1 MNEEKLIS
9 ILRYFGVSRC
19 RPKVSTYKIA
29 KVFGLQWK
37 SAQRWAR
44 IMSSI
49 PQENWSEARVK
60 ALHAKYVAI
69 DAGGDPD
76 EEANGAS
83 GASGAYGIAD
93 NKSGIADNKSG
104 LADNKSGRA
113 YDPIDAEDDVV
124 SDELELAW
132 GNNPNKESTEL
143 EYAPLDDGT
152 TPRTAP
158 SSESG
163 IADMVLSKR
172 RASGDQVSG
181 IADKTLDA
189 DISID
194 EDGASDTDS
203 VAYGYDPE
211 GSLV

>member
-19 RPKVSTYKIA
+19 RPKVSTYKIT

-76 EEANGAS
+76 EGANEIS
-83 GASGAYGIAD
+83 GRSDNKSGAYGVAD
-93 NKSGIADNKSG
+93 RAADTYGST
-104 LADNKSGRA
+104 
-113 YDPIDAEDDVV
+113 YAEDDSI
-124 SDELELAW
+124 SDELGRAW

>member
-44 IMSSI
+44 IMSAL

-76 EEANGAS
+76 EEANEVS
-83 GASGAYGIAD
+83 GASGIVDNKYGI
-93 NKSGIADNKSG
+93 
-104 LADNKSGRA
+104 A
-113 YDPIDAEDDVV
+113 YDPIDASDEAF
-124 SDELELAW
+124 SDELGLAW

-143 EYAPLDDGT
+143 EYTPLGDGT

-158 SSESG
+158 STDSE
-163 IADMVLSKR
+163 R
-172 RASGDQVSG
+172 RASGDLTSDSDKDSSTSDKASG
-181 IADKTLDA
+181 IADRT
-189 DISID
+189 
-194 EDGASDTDS
+194 
-203 VAYGYDPE
+203 AYGYDPE

>member
-44 IMSSI
+44 IMSAL

-76 EEANGAS
+76 EEANEIS
-83 GASGAYGIAD
+83 GL
-93 NKSGIADNKSG
+93 ADNKSG
-104 LADNKSGRA
+104 LADNKYGRA

-158 SSESG
+158 SS
-163 IADMVLSKR
+163 DSKR
-172 RASGDQVSG
+172 RASGDQLADGVS
-181 IADKTLDA
+181 DTDRTSDA
-189 DISID
+189 D
-194 EDGASDTDS
+194 EASDTDS
-203 VAYGYDPE
+203 VVYGYDPE

>member
-44 IMSSI
+44 IMSAL
-49 PQENWSEARVK
+49 PQENWSEERVK

-76 EEANGAS
+76 EEANEV
-83 GASGAYGIAD
+83 
-93 NKSGIADNKSG
+93 
-104 LADNKSGRA
+104 SGRA
-113 YDPIDAEDDVV
+113 NDATYAEDDAV
-124 SDELELAW
+124 SDELGQAW

-143 EYAPLDDGT
+143 EYTPLGDGT
-152 TPRTAP
+152 APRTAP
-158 SSESG
+158 S
-163 IADMVLSKR
+163 VLSER
-172 RASGDQVSG
+172 RASGDQASG
-181 IADKTLDA
+181 IADRT
-189 DISID
+189 
-194 EDGASDTDS
+194 
-203 VAYGYDPE
+203 AYGYDPE

>member
-76 EEANGAS
+76 EEANE
-83 GASGAYGIAD
+83 ASGAYGVADRTAD
-93 NKSGIADNKSG
+93 NKYGVS
-104 LADNKSGRA
+104 
-113 YDPIDAEDDVV
+113 YDSTGMSDETV
-124 SDELELAW
+124 SDELGLAW

>member
-1 MNEEKLIS
+1 MNEEKLRS

-44 IMSSI
+44 IMSAL

-76 EEANGAS
+76 EEANE
-83 GASGAYGIAD
+83 I
-93 NKSGIADNKSG
+93 
-104 LADNKSGRA
+104 SGRA
-113 YDPIDAEDDVV
+113 DGSTYAEDDTI
-124 SDELELAW
+124 SDELGLAW

-158 SSESG
+158 SAESG

-172 RASGDQVSG
+172 RASGDQLADGVS
-181 IADKTLDA
+181 DTDRTSDA
-189 DISID
+189 D
-194 EDGASDTDS
+194 EASDTDS
-203 VAYGYDPE
+203 VVYGYDPE

>member
-44 IMSSI
+44 IMSAL
-49 PQENWSEARVK
+49 PQENWSAARVK

-76 EEANGAS
+76 EEANET
-83 GASGAYGIAD
+83 SGAYGVAD
-93 NKSGIADNKSG
+93 RAADRT
-104 LADNKSGRA
+104 ADTYGST
-113 YDPIDAEDDVV
+113 YAEDDVV

-158 SSESG
+158 S
-163 IADMVLSKR
+163 VLSER
-172 RASGDQVSG
+172 RASGDQLADEASG
-181 IADKTLDA
+181 IAD
-189 DISID
+189 
-194 EDGASDTDS
+194 EASDT

>member
-49 PQENWSEARVK
+49 PQENWSAERVK

-69 DAGGDPD
+69 DAGSDPD
-76 EEANGAS
+76 EEANEVS
-83 GASGAYGIAD
+83 GASGI
-93 NKSGIADNKSG
+93 
-104 LADNKSGRA
+104 ADNKSGRA
-113 YDPIDAEDDVV
+113 YDPIDAEDDSI

-132 GNNPNKESTEL
+132 GNTPNKESTEL
-143 EYAPLDDGT
+143 EYTPLGDGT
-152 TPRTAP
+152 APRTAP
-158 SSESG
+158 SS
-163 IADMVLSKR
+163 DSKR
-172 RASGDQVSG
+172 RASGDQASG
-181 IADKTLDA
+181 IADMAA
-189 DISID
+189 DGSID
-194 EDGASDTDS
+194 TADGIS
-203 VAYGYDPE
+203 YGYDPE

>member
-44 IMSSI
+44 IMSSL
-49 PQENWSEARVK
+49 PQENWSAERVK

-76 EEANGAS
+76 EEANEVS
-83 GASGAYGIAD
+83 GASGIAD

-104 LADNKSGRA
+104 IADNKSGRA
-113 YDPIDAEDDVV
+113 YDPIDAEDDSI

-132 GNNPNKESTEL
+132 GNNPNKESAEL
-143 EYAPLDDGT
+143 EYAPLGDGT

-158 SSESG
+158 SSSSE
-163 IADMVLSKR
+163 R
-172 RASGDQVSG
+172 RASGDQL
-181 IADKTLDA
+181 ADG
-189 DISID
+189 SID
-194 EDGASDTDS
+194 TADGIS
-203 VAYGYDPE
+203 YGYDPE